1 LSEVLVNSYRFAVD
15 VDPIAKD
22 SQAYVT
28 TTSAEDPATLEV
40 DITIAD
46 NPNRILIVSA
56 GSYNPSPTIE
66 SIVFHA
72 DGGDQ
77 PLAQINTDISQSDG
91 RCDLWYLND
100 PEVGTDITITVT
112 WTGAGARRGIGAIC
126 FYNTDGIND
135 SSKNTESSNS
145 GTTVEGTIT
154 PTENNS
160 AIVDGMLWL
169 TGTSPSISLTAGFAV
184 NISNPAG
191 ADRAVGMQ
199 YDLSPTKDSANA
211 MQYTTSS
218 GAGWAWCG
226 AEIKNG

>member
-22 SQAYVT
+22 SEANANTASSGT
-28 TTSAEDPATLEV
+28 TLTVSLTV
-40 DITIAD
+40 AD
-46 NPNRILIVSA
+46 NDNRILVVSA
-56 GSYNPSPTIE
+56 GSYNSSPTI
-66 SIVFHA
+66 SGITWGSTA
-72 DGGDQ
+72 
-77 PLAQINTDISQSDG
+77 LTQINTTITDSDG

-100 PEVGTDITITVT
+100 PAVSSDTVTVT
-112 WTGAGARRGIGAIC
+112 WSGTAGRRGVGAIC

-135 SSKNTESSNS
+135 SSKNTVSSNT
-145 GTTVEGTIT
+145 GATVEGTIT
-154 PTENNS
+154 PTESNS

-169 TGTSPSISLTAGFAV
+169 TGKTPVLQLTAGFATL
-184 NISNPAG
+184 ISG
-191 ADRAVGMQ
+191 DRAHGMQ

-211 MQYTTSS
+211 MQYISTE